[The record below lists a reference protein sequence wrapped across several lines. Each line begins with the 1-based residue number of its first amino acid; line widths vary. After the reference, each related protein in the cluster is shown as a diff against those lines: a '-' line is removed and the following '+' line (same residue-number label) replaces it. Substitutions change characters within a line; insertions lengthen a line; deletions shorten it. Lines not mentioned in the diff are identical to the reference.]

1 MNELQMRAAQFY
13 KKLGGPPIKIGAG
26 LSVPS
31 PSDTQTHHTSG
42 FPLPSL
48 ADGTSKIVLPKK
60 FIFPLSLSLVSS
72 QSPLPWF
79 VSPRVINLFIS
90 SQSLPFRG
98 FYANMSGSGAESPA
112 YRTGRRGGD
121 SAKKKGSAKKIIA
134 TSPKSHVPMW
144 LKKELFR
151 LILIFLFILCAGS
164 TFAQK
169 KVKLKNAT
177 TAYGSMKDG
186 ERFDRLVG
194 NVIFEQNT
202 TTIYCDSAHFFRTK
216 NMLDA
221 FGHVHITE
229 GDSVDITALG
239 LSYDGNTKIAKLR
252 KNVVFV
258 KLGIARLYTDFLD
271 YYRIKNEA
279 RYFNGGKLIDTTNT
293 LTSWKGYYDIP
304 VNVASFKTNVVG
316 VNPDYTLT
324 SDTLQYNSKTRVIY
338 FRDTT
343 LVKGKDGK
351 NALYKNGT
359 YNTVQKLSLLEKGE
373 FETPSYKMRGDQNF
387 LDDVKK
393 FYTSK
398 GNVSMTSKQEKMTI
412 YGDDG
417 FYDKKQGVSK
427 VYGNAYVTKVD
438 DEGDTL
444 FLSADTLVSIEHVD
458 PKKKRLLAYNHVKIF
473 KTNMQGSADSLAY
486 VSSDS
491 TLYLYTNPILWSEE
505 NQMTADSIRVLL
517 KNKKINRI
525 YMVANSFVISQD
537 SMQNFNQIKGRKM
550 TAYFD
555 GKDISHVIV
564 QGNGES
570 LYYALE
576 EKEVI
581 KTDSLIVKLMITMGM
596 NKMICSNMR
605 INFAKGKVNNV
616 SFYIKPDAQLIPI
629 HELKKED
636 RTLKGFIWR
645 RKERPLKS
653 QVERKSKERGG

>member
-1 MNELQMRAAQFY
+1 LAACPSEVQGHRAVRYKSAHAQ
-13 KKLGGPPIKIGAG
+13 
-26 LSVPS
+26 V
-31 PSDTQTHHTSG
+31 HHTSG

-48 ADGTSKIVLPKK
+48 ADGTSKIVPSPRFHLFTKP
-60 FIFPLSLSLVSS
+60 VS
-72 QSPLPWF
+72 PMPWF
-79 VSPRVINLFIS
+79 VSPRAITLFIS
-90 SQSLPFRG
+90 SQSLSFRG
-98 FYANMSGSGAESPA
+98 LCANMSGSGAESPA
-112 YRTGRRGGD
+112 YWTGRLGGD
-121 SAKKKGSAKKIIA
+121 SSRKKSLAM
-134 TSPKSHVPMW
+134 SQKSRVFHVHMW
-144 LKKELFR
+144 LTKKTTYFLFA
-151 LILIFLFILCAGS
+151 LLIFLLCS
-164 TFAQK
+164 TATFSQK

-177 TAYGSMKDG
+177 TAYGSVKNG

-258 KLGIARLYTDFLD
+258 KLGLARLYTDFLD
-271 YYRIKNEA
+271 YNRIKNEA

-293 LTSWKGYYDIP
+293 LTSKKGYYDIP
-304 VNVASFKTNVVG
+304 VNIASFKTNVVG

-343 LVKGKDGK
+343 LVKGKDDK
-351 NALYKNGT
+351 TALYKNGT

-373 FETPSYKMRGDQNF
+373 FETPTYRMRGDQNF

-417 FYDKKQGVSK
+417 YYDKKRGISK
-427 VYGNAYVTKVD
+427 VYGNAYVAKID

-444 FLSADTLVSIEHVD
+444 FLAADTLVSIENVN

-473 KTNMQGSADSLAY
+473 KNTMQGSADSLAY

-491 TLYLYTNPILWSEE
+491 TLYLYHDPILWSDE

-517 KNKKINRI
+517 KNKKIDRI
-525 YMVANSFVISQD
+525 YMIANSFVISQD
-537 SMQNFNQIKGRKM
+537 SMTNFNQIKGRKM

-555 GKDISHVIV
+555 GKNISHVIV

-605 INFAKGKVNNV
+605 INFVKGKVNNV
-616 SFYIKPDAQLIPI
+616 TFYIKPDAQLIPV

-636 RTLKGFIWR
+636 RTLKGFAWR
-645 RKERPLKS
+645 RKEKPQKE
-653 QVERKSKERGG
+653 QVERKKHS